1 MCDLYNSEGNSAA
14 ADYSPAP
21 KELEYSVVDFIIG
34 KSPNHDQEQ
43 LEIYRK
49 WFDNQSVKDV
59 MWNTYWKMDRQSRL
73 I

>member
-1 MCDLYNSEGNSAA
+1 MFKNWQEGEQFNP
-14 ADYSPAP
+14 D
-21 KELEYSVVDFIIG
+21 KELEYSVVDFSIG

-49 WFDNQSVKDV
+49 WFNNQSVKDV
-59 MWNTYWKMDRQSRL
+59 MWNTYWKMDQQSRL